1 MFEEN
6 TYLLSQDTIYT
17 GFQTHVPCK
26 SIPTDQSMMLDYLQ
40 SKGIPFDSITHMLSP
55 DSKSLRRSLQANNI
69 SATNATLL
77 KTVILQNRDRKEN
90 GHTWIYAILPYDKRV
105 AFDHTK
111 FELVPEPSVVRRF
124 YQGTI
129 SPLTVITDL
138 KKKFDCKEQIYLLN
152 VDCINTEYV
161 IMGGGSNSASVR
173 IKTKDF
179 FSYIINTENI
189 LKAKIIE

>member
-1 MFEEN
+1 MVHMHSRR
-6 TYLLSQDTIYT
+6 YPLLYT
-17 GFQTHVPCK
+17 VCTRLPVPLHLHNPK
-26 SIPTDQSMMLDYLQ
+26 R
-40 SKGIPFDSITHMLSP
+40 
-55 DSKSLRRSLQANNI
+55 LRRSLQANNI

-105 AFDHTK
+105 TFDHTK

-138 KKKFDCKEQIYLLN
+138 KRKSDCREQIYLLN
-152 VDCINTEYV
+152 VDRINTEYV

>member
-1 MFEEN
+1 MIAHKRN
-6 TYLLSQDTIYT
+6 YQDLPI
-17 GFQTHVPCK
+17 
-26 SIPTDQSMMLDYLQ
+26 DQSMVLDYLQ

-69 SATNATLL
+69 SATNANFL

-90 GHTWIYAILPYDKRV
+90 GHTWIYAILPYDKPV

-111 FELVPEPSVVRRF
+111 FELVPEPSVVKRF

-129 SPLTVITDL
+129 SPLTVIIYL
-138 KKKFDCKEQIYLLN
+138 KRKSDSDEQIYLLN
-152 VDCINTEYV
+152 VDRINTEYV

-179 FSYIINTENI
+179 FNYIINTENI
-189 LKAKIIE
+189 LKSNIIE

>member
-1 MFEEN
+1 MSFYELEKK
-6 TYLLSQDTIYT
+6 T
-17 GFQTHVPCK
+17 GK
-26 SIPTDQSMMLDYLQ
+26 DI
-40 SKGIPFDSITHMLSP
+40 K
-55 DSKSLRRSLQANNI
+55 SLQAWSIQKNQRVQTRNF
-69 SATNATLL
+69 N
-77 KTVILQNRDRKEN
+77 TVINALQNEISLHFNDFSEYALSVLENNGIIREYVQEIFDDNKPFKTMIDQLLLLDFSEEYYLQDRIGTEN
-90 GHTWIYAILPYDKRV
+90 IIQKAKVLLSP
-105 AFDHTK
+105 
-111 FELVPEPSVVRRF
+111 F

-138 KKKFDCKEQIYLLN
+138 KRKSDCREQIYLLN
-152 VDCINTEYV
+152 VDRINTEYV